1 MERAL
6 VYWLWEETRVKEVVG
21 SNPQMVGTDES
32 TELPMA
38 APNQVEISNS
48 SFRETHLTEMPI
60 WNGHD
65 FCLLVCQLFHLVT

>member
-38 APNQVEISNS
+38 AALVGLFWTNIVDLQFSTFIAGAILY
-48 SFRETHLTEMPI
+48 TT
-60 WNGHD
+60 
-65 FCLLVCQLFHLVT
+65 LLGNLANYFW

>member
-38 APNQVEISNS
+38 APIKSD
-48 SFRETHLTEMPI
+48 I
-60 WNGHD
+60 
-65 FCLLVCQLFHLVT
+65 